1 LLAVFKANPN
11 VAFFATL
18 GVILSAGYALWLYR
32 RVVFGALTKP
42 NLQGMLDLTPRE
54 IALFVPLLILTILFG
69 VWPGPILDTSANSV
83 ALVADRTQAAIS
95 GLQKAAM
102 LIGAH

>member
-1 LLAVFKANPN
+1 
-11 VAFFATL
+11 
-18 GVILSAGYALWLYR
+18 
-32 RVVFGALTKP
+32 
-42 NLQGMLDLTPRE
+42 MLDLTPRE

-102 LIGAH
+102 LMGAH